1 MGLLQIGLFTW
12 FMGLKRCS
20 WVGPG
25 ATDPTESSGGSS
37 ESLSTNKGVELERSD
52 LHWEVVDSVEIV
64 HSGKIQPKYFISR
77 KNLLGSH

>member
-1 MGLLQIGLFTW
+1 MGLLEIGLFTW
-12 FMGLKRCS
+12 FMGLKRCP

-25 ATDPTESSGGSS
+25 VTDPTESGGGSS
-37 ESLSTNKGVELERSD
+37 ESLPTNKGVELERSN
-52 LHWEVVDSVEIV
+52 LHWEAVDLVEIV